1 MKNTYGI
8 VLGLK
13 TSLGIALMQ
22 DVTNNDTS
30 RLRLYRI
37 CDGFLQVGYTDE
49 DVAAVINRKER
60 FTLFFP
66 QITKRQKHFS
76 EWFEF
81 RIQYTVPDDF
91 VYPKYFRTWMPRKG
105 ENGKTECLW
114 YLVVLTNGGGKLI
127 RVDNCSM
134 EFRKISPNVLWTLW
148 SLQQFLEA
156 GKEISDYFF

>member
-81 RIQYTVPDDF
+81 RIQCTVPDDF
-91 VYPKYFRTWMPRKG
+91 VYPKYFRMAMPRKL
-105 ENGKTECLW
+105 ENGKNDSVW
-114 YLVVLTNGGGKLI
+114 YLVPSNRIGNMI
-127 RVDNCSM
+127 RVDNCSL
-134 EFRKISPNVLWTLW
+134 EFRKISPNHLWTLW